1 MSPVT
6 NGSRSSFEDEESVDD
21 PDRVPTVETVL
32 VPVDGSE
39 DSTRAAE
46 YAVAIAD
53 RYDATLEVLY
63 ILGEDVVRAIE
74 EEQLED
80 TSIAEDNR
88 AYLERVESMAAE
100 HNVPVSTMVAYGF
113 STQRKTQ
120 HPGSVV
126 LDVAEET
133 DADFLVIPR
142 ESQTDEPDVLE
153 KAAEYTLLYASQPVL
168 SV

>member
-63 ILGEDVVRAIE
+63 ILGEDVVRAIDARLYPTVVDGHNCKHE
-74 EEQLED
+74 P
-80 TSIAEDNR
+80 T
-88 AYLERVESMAAE
+88 ERTNS
-100 HNVPVSTMVAYGF
+100 YW
-113 STQRKTQ
+113 
-120 HPGSVV
+120 
-126 LDVAEET
+126 
-133 DADFLVIPR
+133 
-142 ESQTDEPDVLE
+142 
-153 KAAEYTLLYASQPVL
+153 LLSEGPTRSPTPL
-168 SV
+168 SVFATEVDR